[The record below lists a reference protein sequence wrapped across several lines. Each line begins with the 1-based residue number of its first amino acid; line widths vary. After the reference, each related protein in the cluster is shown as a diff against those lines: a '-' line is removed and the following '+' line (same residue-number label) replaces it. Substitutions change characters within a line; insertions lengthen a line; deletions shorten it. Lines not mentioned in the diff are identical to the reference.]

1 MKRFLLILI
10 VTSFFVNE
18 SAAQINGSFVF
29 EGINRTWKVWL
40 PAGYTG
46 QEPLPL
52 ILALHGLTQNGQ
64 SIMEFSGFNQVADT
78 AGFIVAY
85 PDGVNNSWNVGFA
98 GGSTANDVGFLLALA
113 DTLNLRY
120 NVDMHRVYATGFSNG
135 GFMSYRLACESSDR
149 IAAIAPVA
157 GTMTDGSYNACL
169 PQRAVPVLHIHGT
182 SDFVVN
188 YNGGFGNKSVE
199 QVLDYWIDFNAC
211 PALPVTEMLP
221 DTYPDG
227 STVQKQTWSPC
238 DDTTRVVLLKVINGG
253 HTWPGSVGVTG
264 IGITNRDIN
273 ASSEI
278 WNFVKQFKLSEAS
291 GIHEQKENPLRLYPN
306 PVTGG
311 TLFFASEGSF
321 SRKGG
326 LLEIFSVT
334 GQKLIF
340 QTIGPEET
348 GSSIEVGTLAGGLY
362 LVVFTDAQGK
372 RHSGRIVI
380 KSK

>member
-1 MKRFLLILI
+1 MKRSLLILL
-10 VTSFFVNE
+10 VTIFSCIGT
-18 SAAQINGSFVF
+18 SAQINGSFEF

-46 QEPLPL
+46 QESLPL
-52 ILALHGLTQNGQ
+52 VLALHGLTQSGQ
-64 SIMEFSGFNQVADT
+64 SMMDFTGFNLIADT

-98 GGSTANDVGFLLALA
+98 GGSTANDVGFLLALT
-113 DTLNLRY
+113 DTLHIRY
-120 NVDMHRVYATGFSNG
+120 NIDLSRVYATGFSNG

-157 GTMTDGSYNACL
+157 GTMTDGSFDACL
-169 PQRAVPVLHIHGT
+169 PQRSVPVLHIHGT

-278 WNFVKQFKLSEAS
+278 WNFVKQYKLAEAS
-291 GIHEQKENPLRLYPN
+291 GIPEHRKNPLRLYPN

-311 TLFFASEGSF
+311 TLYFACEDGS
-321 SRKGG
+321 SRTGG
-326 LLEIFSVT
+326 HLEIFSVT
-334 GQKLIF
+334 GQNLIF
-340 QTIGPEET
+340 QTIGPKET

>member
-10 VTSFFVNE
+10 AIILSGNDST
-18 SAAQINGSFVF
+18 AQISGSFVF

-52 ILALHGLTQNGQ
+52 LLALHGLTQNGQ

-98 GGSTANDVGFLLALA
+98 GGSTANDVGFLLALT
-113 DTLNLRY
+113 DTLNLLY
-120 NVDMHRVYATGFSNG
+120 NVDMQRVYATGFSNG

-157 GTMTDGSYNACL
+157 GTMTDGSFNACL

-182 SDFVVN
+182 SDFVVS
-188 YNGGFGNKSVE
+188 YNGGFGNKSVD
-199 QVLDYWIDFNAC
+199 QVLAYWVDYNAC
-211 PALPVTEMLP
+211 PTLPVTEMLP
-221 DTYPDG
+221 DSYPDG

-238 DDTTRVVLLKVINGG
+238 DDNTRVVLLKVINGG

-278 WNFVKQFKLSEAS
+278 WNFVKQFHLEEAS
-291 GIHEQKENPLRLYPN
+291 GAEDRVVNPLKLYPN
-306 PVTGG
+306 PVSNGK
-311 TLFFASEGSF
+311 LNLIQEG
-321 SRKGG
+321 KGLIGEG
-326 LLEIFSVT
+326 LLEIFSIT
-334 GQKLIF
+334 GQRLKYQMISPDEPV
-340 QTIGPEET
+340 I
-348 GSSIEVGTLAGGLY
+348 SIDIAALRKGIY
-362 LVVFTDAQGK
+362 VVVISGADGK
-372 RHSGRIVI
+372 RAAGRFVVQPM
-380 KSK
+380 